1 MGADG
6 DFATFAAARWSTMFR
21 LAFLLTGSVSVAED
35 VLQTALEKAYVR
47 WARISEMAAPEAYV
61 RKVIVNTAISG
72 HRRSSGRRELL
83 RDVVHDSVEP
93 PDRGVVDH
101 ELLWPL
107 VCALPERQRAV
118 VVLRFYEDLTEAGT
132 AEVLGCA
139 VGTVKSQMHDAMK
152 ALRRGIDAYNAEVVS
167 ES

>member
-1 MGADG
+1 MGAEG
-6 DFATFAAARWSTMFR
+6 DFSTFAAARWSTMFR
-21 LAFLLTGSVSVAED
+21 LAFLLTGSVPVAED
-35 VLQTALEKAYVR
+35 VLQAAMEKVYVK
-47 WARISEMAAPEAYV
+47 WVQISQMDAPEAYV

-72 HRRSSGRRELL
+72 HRRSRTRRELL
-83 RDVVHDSVEP
+83 RDVVQDPVES
-93 PDRGVVDH
+93 PDGGVVDH

-118 VVLRFYEDLTEAGT
+118 IVLRFYEDLSEAGA

-152 ALRRGIDAYNAEVVS
+152 ALRRGLHAYQAEAVT
-167 ES
+167 EP